1 MSFVVA
7 YALAGAGT
15 LLVVLW
21 VMLYLRYSS
30 QYDAMIAAIDKK
42 QFFLPEI
49 FFIGFGFMDMFKVN
63 LKTEAGRKKEKKIA
77 EIYGEKYAEYY
88 HNCIVGPPCS
98 ATEAVRYSSHLRIP
112 HAAVLSFAYGI
123 TPTLYR
129 LCGLFPLG
137 QKAQQNAPQLLPL
150 RRASGDA
157 QPDAGVDNS
166 HDDAPQQQ

>member
-30 QYDAMIAAIDKK
+30 QYDVMIAAIDKK

-77 EIYGEKYAEYY
+77 EIYRRE
-88 HNCIVGPPCS
+88 
-98 ATEAVRYSSHLRIP
+98 VRR
-112 HAAVLSFAYGI
+112 VL
-123 TPTLYR
+123 
-129 LCGLFPLG
+129 
-137 QKAQQNAPQLLPL
+137 PQLH
-150 RRASGDA
+150 RRQDRS
-157 QPDAGVDNS
+157 PMR
-166 HDDAPQQQ
+166 

>member
-30 QYDAMIAAIDKK
+30 QYDVMIAAIDKK

-77 EIYGEKYAEYY
+77 EIYGE
-88 HNCIVGPPCS
+88 
-98 ATEAVRYSSHLRIP
+98 
-112 HAAVLSFAYGI
+112 
-123 TPTLYR
+123 
-129 LCGLFPLG
+129 
-137 QKAQQNAPQLLPL
+137 
-150 RRASGDA
+150 
-157 QPDAGVDNS
+157 
-166 HDDAPQQQ
+166 